1 MIRTA
6 LHDLVGVQAPVV
18 CTGMG
23 FVSDPSLAAAV
34 CNAGALGIVAAA
46 MMTLPELEGAVAQMN
61 QMTQQPYG
69 VNLRSDAPDLKDRAR
84 VLIDGGVKVAS
95 FALAPDPAVMGRL
108 KEAGL
113 VCIPSVGA
121 RKHAEKV
128 AGWGADAVIAQ
139 GAEAGGHTGN
149 VPTSLLVP
157 QIIDSVDIPVIAA
170 GGFSDGRGL
179 IAALAYGA
187 AGIAMG
193 TRFLLTRE
201 SPVPMSMKQ
210 RYLRTQI
217 TETVVTSSIDGH
229 PHRVIRTELIA
240 DLERHGLVRELA
252 GAMRNARQFQRLS
265 GRRWASI
272 LRQSWT
278 LKRQHDYSLRQLVM
292 AANAPMLCRAAMVD
306 GREDIGVLS
315 SGQVVGVIDD
325 IPSCQELIA
334 RIMAEA
340 DRVLGALAEPA
351 A

>member
-1 MIRTA
+1 
-6 LHDLVGVQAPVV
+6 
-18 CTGMG
+18 
-23 FVSDPSLAAAV
+23 
-34 CNAGALGIVAAA
+34 
-46 MMTLPELEGAVAQMN
+46 
-61 QMTQQPYG
+61 
-69 VNLRSDAPDLKDRAR
+69 
-84 VLIDGGVKVAS
+84 LIDGGVKVAS

-157 QIIDSVDIPVIAA
+157 QIVDSVDIPVIAA
-170 GGFSDGRGL
+170 GGFFDGRGL
-179 IAALAYGA
+179 IAAMAYGA

-229 PHRVIRTELIA
+229 PHRVIRTEFIA
-240 DLERHGLVRELA
+240 DLERHGLMRELV
-252 GAMRNARQFQRLS
+252 GALGNARQFQQLS
-265 GRRWASI
+265 GRSWPSI

-315 SGQVVGVIDD
+315 SGQVVGMIDD
-325 IPSCQELIA
+325 IPSCGELIS

-340 DRVLGALAEPA
+340 DEVLGALKEPVT
-351 A
+351 

>member
-1 MIRTA
+1 
-6 LHDLVGVQAPVV
+6 
-18 CTGMG
+18 
-23 FVSDPSLAAAV
+23 
-34 CNAGALGIVAAA
+34 
-46 MMTLPELEGAVAQMN
+46 
-61 QMTQQPYG
+61 
-69 VNLRSDAPDLKDRAR
+69 
-84 VLIDGGVKVAS
+84 
-95 FALAPDPAVMGRL
+95 MGRL

-157 QIIDSVDIPVIAA
+157 QIVDSVDIPVIAA
-170 GGFSDGRGL
+170 GGFFDGRGL
-179 IAALAYGA
+179 IAAMAYGA

-193 TRFLLTRE
+193 TRFLLTCE

-217 TETVVTSSIDGH
+217 TDTVVTSSIDGH
-229 PHRVIRTELIA
+229 PHRVIRTDLIA
-240 DLERHGLVRELA
+240 DLEQHGLVRELV
-252 GAMRNARQFQRLS
+252 GALRNARQFQQLS
-265 GRRWASI
+265 CRSWPSI

-278 LKRQHDYSLRQLVM
+278 LKGHHDYSLRQLVM

-315 SGQVVGVIDD
+315 SGQVVGMIDD
-325 IPSCQELIA
+325 IPSCPELIA

-340 DRVLGALAEPA
+340 DGALRALQEPVS
-351 A
+351 

>member
-6 LHDLVGVQAPVV
+6 LEDLVGVEAPVV

-46 MMTLPELEGAVAQMN
+46 MMTLPELEAAVAQMN
-61 QMTQQPYG
+61 QMTRQPYG
-69 VNLRSDAPDLKDRAR
+69 VNLRSDAPDLEDRAR

-95 FALAPDPAVMGRL
+95 FALAPNPVVMGRL

-139 GAEAGGHTGN
+139 GSEAGGHTGN

-157 QIIDSVDIPVIAA
+157 QIVDSVDIPVIAA
-170 GGFSDGRGL
+170 GGFFDGRGL

-201 SPVPMSMKQ
+201 SPVPMSMKE

-240 DLERHGLVRELA
+240 DLERHGLVREVA
-252 GAMRNARQFQRLS
+252 GAMRNARQFQQLS
-265 GRRWASI
+265 GRRWPSI

-278 LKRQHDYSLRQLVM
+278 LKRQHDFSLRQLVM

-315 SGQVVGVIDD
+315 SGQVVGMIDD
-325 IPSCQELIA
+325 IPSCDELIA

-340 DRVLGALAEPA
+340 DGVLGALEESA

>member
-6 LHDLVGVQAPVV
+6 LQDLVGVEAPVV

-23 FVSDPSLAAAV
+23 FVSDPVLAAAV
-34 CNAGALGIVAAA
+34 CNGGGLGIVAAA
-46 MMTLPELEGAVAQMN
+46 MMTLPELEAAVAAMN
-61 QMTQQPYG
+61 QLTGQPYG
-69 VNLRSDAPDLKDRAR
+69 VNLRSDAPDLDDRAR

-157 QIIDSVDIPVIAA
+157 QIVDSVDIPVIAA
-170 GGFSDGRGL
+170 GGFFDGRGL
-179 IAALAYGA
+179 IAAMAYGA

-201 SPVPMSMKQ
+201 SPVPAHVKQ
-210 RYLRTQI
+210 EYLRRGVND
-217 TETVVTSSIDGH
+217 TVVTTVLDGV
-229 PHRVIRTELIA
+229 PQRVLRTELA
-240 DLERHGLVRELA
+240 ERLVRA
-252 GAMRNARQFQRLS
+252 G
-265 GRRWASI
+265 
-272 LRQSWT
+272 
-278 LKRQHDYSLRQLVM
+278 
-292 AANAPMLCRAAMVD
+292 
-306 GREDIGVLS
+306 
-315 SGQVVGVIDD
+315 
-325 IPSCQELIA
+325 
-334 RIMAEA
+334 
-340 DRVLGALAEPA
+340 
-351 A
+351 

>member
-6 LHDLVGVQAPVV
+6 LQDLLGVEAPVV

-23 FVSDPSLAAAV
+23 FVSDPRLAAAV
-34 CNAGALGIVAAA
+34 CNAGGLGIVAAA
-46 MMTLPELEGAVAQMN
+46 MMTLPELEAAVAAMN
-61 QMTQQPYG
+61 QLTGQPYG
-69 VNLRSDAPDLKDRAR
+69 VNLRSDAPDLDDRAR

-95 FALAPDPAVMGRL
+95 FALAPDPAVMSRL

-157 QIIDSVDIPVIAA
+157 QIVDSVDIPVIAA
-170 GGFSDGRGL
+170 GGFFDGRGL
-179 IAALAYGA
+179 IAAMAYGA

-229 PHRVIRTELIA
+229 PHRVIRTEFIA
-240 DLERHGLVRELA
+240 DLERHGQMRELV
-252 GAMRNARQFQRLS
+252 GALRSARQFQQLS
-265 GRRWASI
+265 GRSWPSI

-306 GREDIGVLS
+306 GRENIGVLS
-315 SGQVVGVIDD
+315 SGQVVGMIDD
-325 IPSCQELIA
+325 IPSCDELIS
-334 RIMAEA
+334 RIMADA
-340 DRVLGALAEPA
+340 DEVLGALKEPVT
-351 A
+351 

>member
-1 MIRTA
+1 
-6 LHDLVGVQAPVV
+6 
-18 CTGMG
+18 
-23 FVSDPSLAAAV
+23 
-34 CNAGALGIVAAA
+34 
-46 MMTLPELEGAVAQMN
+46 
-61 QMTQQPYG
+61 
-69 VNLRSDAPDLKDRAR
+69 
-84 VLIDGGVKVAS
+84 
-95 FALAPDPAVMGRL
+95 MGRL

-157 QIIDSVDIPVIAA
+157 QIVDSVDIPVIAA
-170 GGFSDGRGL
+170 GGFFDGRGL
-179 IAALAYGA
+179 IAAMAYGA

-193 TRFLLTRE
+193 TRFLLTSE

-240 DLERHGLVRELA
+240 DLERHGPVRDLV
-252 GAMRNARQFQRLS
+252 GALRNAGQFQELS
-265 GRRWASI
+265 RRSWPSI
-272 LRQSWT
+272 LRQAWT

-325 IPSCQELIA
+325 IPSCGELIA
-334 RIMAEA
+334 RIIAEA
-340 DRVLGALAEPA
+340 DAVLGALKEPVS
-351 A
+351 